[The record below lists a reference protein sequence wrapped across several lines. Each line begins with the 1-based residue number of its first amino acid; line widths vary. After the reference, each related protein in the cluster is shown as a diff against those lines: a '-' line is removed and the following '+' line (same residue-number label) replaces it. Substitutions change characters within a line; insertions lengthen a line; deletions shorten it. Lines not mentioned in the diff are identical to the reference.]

1 MKENILRYFS
11 PSPGRRFKLF
21 ALWGEKKK
29 GEDQAFQGA
38 FCLAETV
45 SQKLVFD
52 ALNYIIATCSL
63 ILHVYHV

>member
-1 MKENILRYFS
+1 MKEKILRCFP
-11 PSPGRRFKLF
+11 PSPGRLFKWF

-45 SQKLVFD
+45 SRNL
-52 ALNYIIATCSL
+52 SL
-63 ILHVYHV
+63 MH